1 MLITLGYITM
11 QFHINLHTTLQ
22 NQLKMK
28 PLLNFYESS
37 PSISFE
43 MIQAQGQEVL
53 ISLSMIVYVEDDL

>member
-1 MLITLGYITM
+1 M